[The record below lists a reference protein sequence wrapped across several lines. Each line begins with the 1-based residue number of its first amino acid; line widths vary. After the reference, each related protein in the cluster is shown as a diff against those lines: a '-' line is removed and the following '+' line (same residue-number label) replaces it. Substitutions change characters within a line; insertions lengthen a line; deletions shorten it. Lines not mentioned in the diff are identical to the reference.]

1 MFARTALCFAALAF
15 GLAPIAGLAA
25 TTAHR
30 CAAAGTVEAAF
41 TPGDAIDLLLAEAI
55 ASARSTVRVQAFII
69 TQRRISRALGEAAA
83 RGIDVQVLA
92 DREQFEQT
100 PQNTL
105 PELAAKGVRILL
117 DANFKAA
124 HNKVL
129 IIDARGAHPVLVTGS
144 YNFTGSAQI
153 RNAENVL
160 LLRDNSCIAMA
171 YQDNWEKLAAGATAW
186 PGH

>member
-1 MFARTALCFAALAF
+1 MLAHTLAGFCALA
-15 GLAPIAGLAA
+15 LAA
-25 TTAHR
+25 AAVTAHAATRGHR
-30 CAAAGTVEAAF
+30 CAAQGSMEAAF
-41 TPGDAIDLLLAEAI
+41 TPGDAIDVLLAEAI
-55 ASARSTVRVQAFII
+55 GAARDTVRVQAFII
-69 TQRRISRALGEAAA
+69 TQRRISRALGEAAS
-83 RGIDVQVLA
+83 RGVDVQVLA

-129 IIDARGAHPVLVTGS
+129 IIDAQSAHPVLATGS
-144 YNFTGSAQI
+144 YNFTGSAQV

-160 LLRDNSCIAMA
+160 IIRDNTCIAMA
-171 YQDNWEKLAAGATAW
+171 YQDNWNKLAAGATPW
-186 PGH
+186 QGH